1 MCTGYCVL
9 VILCTGS
16 LGVRGYKFKI
26 KIMYENEEHYKSLF
40 PLSEEEKEIDKK
52 FGIERK
58 PYLGCIVSIIGS
70 ILVWSSVYWFYILLT
85 S

>member
-16 LGVRGYKFKI
+16 LGVRGLKFKI
-26 KIMYENEEHYKSLF
+26 KIMFEKWR
-40 PLSEEEKEIDKK
+40 SEEEKELDKK

-58 PYLGCIVSIIGS
+58 PHLGCIVSIGGS

>member
-1 MCTGYCVL
+1 MANKGREFL
-9 VILCTGS
+9 RDLKRKEILDS
-16 LGVRGYKFKI
+16 FDKER
-26 KIMYENEEHYKSLF
+26 SLF
-40 PLSEEEKEIDKK
+40 PLSEEEKELDKK

-58 PYLGCIVSIIGS
+58 PHLGCIVSIIGS

>member
-1 MCTGYCVL
+1 
-9 VILCTGS
+9 
-16 LGVRGYKFKI
+16 
-26 KIMYENEEHYKSLF
+26 MYENEEHYKSLF

-58 PYLGCIVSIIGS
+58 PYLGCIISIIGS
-70 ILVWSSVYWFYILLT
+70 ILVWSSVYWLYIVLT

>member
-1 MCTGYCVL
+1 MFICVIR
-9 VILCTGS
+9 VTDNII
-16 LGVRGYKFKI
+16 VRGCKFKI
-26 KIMYENEEHYKSLF
+26 KVMYENEEHYKSLF

-58 PYLGCIVSIIGS
+58 PYLGCIISIIGS
-70 ILVWSSVYWFYILLT
+70 ILVWSSVYWLYIVLT

>member
-26 KIMYENEEHYKSLF
+26 KIMFEKWR
-40 PLSEEEKEIDKK
+40 SEEEKELDKK

-58 PYLGCIVSIIGS
+58 PHLGCIVSIGGS

>member
-1 MCTGYCVL
+1 MYMVMCTWSCVL

-26 KIMYENEEHYKSLF
+26 KIMFKKWR
-40 PLSEEEKEIDKK
+40 SEEEKELDKK

-70 ILVWSSVYWFYILLT
+70 ILVWSCVYWFYILL
-85 S
+85 SS

>member
-1 MCTGYCVL
+1 MVMCTGYCVP

-26 KIMYENEEHYKSLF
+26 KIMFKKWR
-40 PLSEEEKEIDKK
+40 SEEEKELDIK

-58 PYLGCIVSIIGS
+58 PHLGCIVSIIGS

>member
-26 KIMYENEEHYKSLF
+26 KIMFKKWRSK
-40 PLSEEEKEIDKK
+40 EEKELDIK

-58 PYLGCIVSIIGS
+58 PHLGCIISIIGS

>member
-1 MCTGYCVL
+1 MFEKWR
-9 VILCTGS
+9 S
-16 LGVRGYKFKI
+16 K
-26 KIMYENEEHYKSLF
+26 
-40 PLSEEEKEIDKK
+40 EEKELDKK

>member
-1 MCTGYCVL
+1 M
-9 VILCTGS
+9 
-16 LGVRGYKFKI
+16 FK
-26 KIMYENEEHYKSLF
+26 KWRSK
-40 PLSEEEKEIDKK
+40 EEKELDIK

>member
-16 LGVRGYKFKI
+16 LGVRGLKFKI
-26 KIMYENEEHYKSLF
+26 KIMFEKWRSK
-40 PLSEEEKEIDKK
+40 EEKELDEK

-58 PYLGCIVSIIGS
+58 PHLGCIISIGGS

>member
-26 KIMYENEEHYKSLF
+26 KIMFEKWR
-40 PLSEEEKEIDKK
+40 SEEEKELDEK

-58 PYLGCIVSIIGS
+58 PYLGCIISIIGS

>member
-26 KIMYENEEHYKSLF
+26 KIMFEKWRSK
-40 PLSEEEKEIDKK
+40 EEKELDKK

-58 PYLGCIVSIIGS
+58 PHLGCIVSIGGS

>member
-1 MCTGYCVL
+1 MFNKW
-9 VILCTGS
+9 
-16 LGVRGYKFKI
+16 R
-26 KIMYENEEHYKSLF
+26 
-40 PLSEEEKEIDKK
+40 SEEDKELDKK

>member
-1 MCTGYCVL
+1 MFNKW
-9 VILCTGS
+9 
-16 LGVRGYKFKI
+16 R
-26 KIMYENEEHYKSLF
+26 
-40 PLSEEEKEIDKK
+40 SEEEKELDKK

-58 PYLGCIVSIIGS
+58 PYLGCIISIGGS